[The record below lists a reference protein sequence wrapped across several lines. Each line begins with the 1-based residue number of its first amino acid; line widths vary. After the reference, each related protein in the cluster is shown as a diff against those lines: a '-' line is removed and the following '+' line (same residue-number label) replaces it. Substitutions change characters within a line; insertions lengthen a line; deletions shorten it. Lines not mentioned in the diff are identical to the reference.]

1 MVEIIDWHGKSLR
14 VAIGTDHGG
23 FSQKAE
29 LAAWLET
36 RGAKVIDCGPF
47 SFDAA
52 DDYSDFGAPVAR
64 AIARGEA
71 ECGILICRSG
81 VGMGILANRVHGVRA
96 VVADN
101 PELAKKSRSHNCS
114 NVLVLPGDTLD
125 FSGMKPVIESW
136 FDTPFSG
143 DERHVRRLIKLET
156 NTYDDIAAVRAA
168 ASSTPESCFPP
179 G

>member
-1 MVEIIDWHGKSLR
+1 M
-14 VAIGTDHGG
+14 
-23 FSQKAE
+23 
-29 LAAWLET
+29 
-36 RGAKVIDCGPF
+36 IDCGPF

-101 PELAKKSRSHNCS
+101 PELAKKKPEPQLLERAGSARRHSRFLRNEAGHRE
-114 NVLVLPGDTLD
+114 LV
-125 FSGMKPVIESW
+125 
-136 FDTPFSG
+136 
-143 DERHVRRLIKLET
+143 RHAVQRR
-156 NTYDDIAAVRAA
+156 RAA
-168 ASSTPESCFPP
+168 CPP
-179 G
+179 PDQTRNQYL